1 MSLVE
6 MSVFIPY
13 YLCIGTNSGGGGISR
28 TQSCCRVKIFEDALP
43 CDFFFFFLLPS
54 IYWQFQVIF
63 LISCK
68 IFLPCIPLQQTELP
82 ECM

>member
-1 MSLVE
+1 MRVMSLVE

-43 CDFFFFFLLPS
+43 CDFFFFFFASKYLLAVSSYFP
-54 IYWQFQVIF
+54 YF
-63 LISCK
+63 
-68 IFLPCIPLQQTELP
+68 
-82 ECM
+82 M